1 MAEHIDIGKLGEE
14 LAASFFTDKKHNIIF
29 RNWRCGQKEID
40 MVTLCNQVVHFVEV
54 KTRSAKK
61 FGFPEESVTR
71 SKFRNLSYAAKQFL
85 YIYPQYT
92 RIQFD
97 ILSINILPDGSREF
111 FLIEDVFY

>member
-14 LAASFFTDKKHNIIF
+14 LAAAFFIKKNHSILF

-40 MVTLCNQVVHFVEV
+40 LVTIINNTVHFVEV

-71 SKFRNLSYAAKQFL
+71 TKFRNLSYAAQQFL
-85 YIYPQYT
+85 YMHPHYQ

-97 ILSINILPDGSREF
+97 ILSINILPDKSNELY
-111 FLIEDVFY
+111 LIEDVFF